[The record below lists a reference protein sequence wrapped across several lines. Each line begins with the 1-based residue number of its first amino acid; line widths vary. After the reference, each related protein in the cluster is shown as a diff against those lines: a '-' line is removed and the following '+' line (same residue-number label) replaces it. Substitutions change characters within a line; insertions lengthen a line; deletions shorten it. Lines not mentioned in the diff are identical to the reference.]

1 MNRSISISLIFFGFS
16 LVTSLW
22 FLITNSQ
29 FSDDQITYLV
39 QSRAASS
46 NEIGWIRVNGLS
58 SILSY
63 LDQVIELSPKLKFIS
78 IYFFISVI
86 YLFSMHYGLGRWL
99 PDHRIRCLVALI
111 STTPFYVLG
120 MTHWGFAEFELIRGR
135 IFSTVFAP
143 VAIRIFYDH
152 LSSWRS
158 IFAYLLIAVGSL
170 FSLAIIF
177 LLPIFLITAI
187 GSLFGTNIRRWLKNL
202 IPHLIGF
209 VGVLFLVSKTFKF
222 GTGLGRE
229 MFSPVSAK
237 FISSADRSVLSTDAT
252 YLIDFLWE
260 INYFGFWWAMFPPKL
275 MDIWYS
281 LLGGLPFFLIAG
293 FAIFYRHIYLS
304 KRIREL
310 GWFVI
315 AALCT
320 AYGYQFTVFV
330 GWKVIDLAPSHFEEV
345 RAFKYILFP
354 VFILIGVVL
363 SHFYESKRYWITT
376 ILVTLLLLTPY
387 RSLKLIPE
395 SVANGA
401 YSISQIIIDDP
412 IKQEYVK
419 KALNLKTGEPKLES
433 ELNSLLEVLIARK
446 PARSEI
452 LSDEN
457 FLRLYGFTPT
467 ATYQSKIAVNAGK
480 FPNVFNDED
489 HNDIRAVIAWYIS
502 YHDTQTVIYGSDPER
517 LIDIMRSQDTA
528 FAITRSIYQHK
539 SLRPLFSGSSFF
551 LYELTD

>member
-1 MNRSISISLIFFGFS
+1 MGN
-16 LVTSLW
+16 VPTK
-22 FLITNSQ
+22 
-29 FSDDQITYLV
+29 
-39 QSRAASS
+39 
-46 NEIGWIRVNGLS
+46 VNGHRVHTFRR
-58 SILSY
+58 ITFLSY
-63 LDQVIELSPKLKFIS
+63 CWI
-78 IYFFISVI
+78 
-86 YLFSMHYGLGRWL
+86 
-99 PDHRIRCLVALI
+99 C
-111 STTPFYVLG
+111 
-120 MTHWGFAEFELIRGR
+120 
-135 IFSTVFAP
+135 
-143 VAIRIFYDH
+143 
-152 LSSWRS
+152 
-158 IFAYLLIAVGSL
+158 
-170 FSLAIIF
+170 
-177 LLPIFLITAI
+177 
-187 GSLFGTNIRRWLKNL
+187 N
-202 IPHLIGF
+202 
-209 VGVLFLVSKTFKF
+209 
-222 GTGLGRE
+222 
-229 MFSPVSAK
+229 
-237 FISSADRSVLSTDAT
+237 
-252 YLIDFLWE
+252 
-260 INYFGFWWAMFPPKL
+260 
-275 MDIWYS
+275 
-281 LLGGLPFFLIAG
+281 
-293 FAIFYRHIYLS
+293 FYRHIYLS

-330 GWKVIDLAPSHFEEV
+330 GWKIIDLAPSHFEEV

-457 FLRLYGFTPT
+457 FLRLYGFRPT

-489 HNDIRAVIAWYIS
+489 HNDIRAVVAWYIS
-502 YHDTQTVIYGSDPER
+502 YHDTQTVIYGSDPKR